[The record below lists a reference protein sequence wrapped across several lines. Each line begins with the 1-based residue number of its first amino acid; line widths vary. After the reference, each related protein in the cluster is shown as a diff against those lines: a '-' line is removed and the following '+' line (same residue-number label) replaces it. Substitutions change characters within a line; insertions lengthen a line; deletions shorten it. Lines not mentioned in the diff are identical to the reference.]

1 MASQE
6 NRTDANKAMYY
17 KIQHEL
23 LEEEKNNA
31 GAPSNQE
38 NREMI

>member
-23 LEEEKNNA
+23 LEEEKNK
-31 GAPSNQE
+31 GG
-38 NREMI
+38 